1 MNQMHVLLITIEKLQ
16 TWKANIDMQPIF
28 KHYKSVTYLCAC
40 FPKSKDSTSGH
51 KASIKWK

>member
-16 TWKANIDMQPIF
+16 TWKANVDMQPIF